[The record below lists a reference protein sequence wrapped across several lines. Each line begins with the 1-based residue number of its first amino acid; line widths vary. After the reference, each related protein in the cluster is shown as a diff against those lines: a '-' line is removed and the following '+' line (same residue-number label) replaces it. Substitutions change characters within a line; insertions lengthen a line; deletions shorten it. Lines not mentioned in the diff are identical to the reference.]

1 MIEYDKERI
10 TDLAY
15 VRELLEGKYIKA
27 DNNKNRTSI
36 FFITKINNLMID
48 EEDNEQISCI
58 NMDFSYVLVD
68 QLQNITMIE
77 ESHYSFFRLDTKF
90 FEENSFTTKEEFI
103 NNVNIIIKN
112 IQKGIEK

>member
-1 MIEYDKERI
+1 MMIQYDKNRI
-10 TDLAY
+10 KDLAY

-36 FFITKINNLMID
+36 YFISKIQSLIID
-48 EEDNEQISCI
+48 KEQISCI
-58 NMDFSYVLVD
+58 DMDFSYVLVD

-77 ESHYSFFRLDTKF
+77 ESHYSFFRLAFKF

-112 IQKGIEK
+112 IQKGVENE

>member
-36 FFITKINNLMID
+36 FFITKIDNLIID
-48 EEDNEQISCI
+48 KEQISCI
-58 NMDFSYVLVD
+58 DMDFSYVLVD
-68 QLQNITMIE
+68 QLQNLTMIE
-77 ESHYSFFRLDTKF
+77 ESHCSFFRLDTKF
-90 FEENSFTTKEEFI
+90 FKEKHLKTKKKFK

-112 IQKGIEK
+112 IQKGVEK

>member
-1 MIEYDKERI
+1 MINYDKERL

-36 FFITKINNLMID
+36 YFITKINNLIID
-48 EEDNEQISCI
+48 KEQISCI
-58 NMDFSYVLVD
+58 DMDFSYVLVD

-77 ESHYSFFRLDTKF
+77 ESNCSFFRLDTKF